1 MKKDLSIQHLLDQV
15 EELYNHPRNRANLSK
30 WETLGPRTRDKWRG
44 VPRPF
49 ASPADIPIVVNP
61 EQSLFSDLFNY
72 SVRDYFTDPRV
83 YLEYYLKAQ
92 IYRFQEIQDDVPL
105 LLHIPAFRNIVFETA
120 LFGSQPI
127 YADDRDPWIARHS
140 VITDLARVD
149 DFPKADFDS
158 APGMAQ
164 ARNAYDYI
172 LGQVEGRS
180 FTVSFV
186 EWLRGPLGIAE
197 YLFGM
202 QEFLVALGENPTG
215 ALALLEYVT
224 EARLEWE
231 NRRALFLGEEHPLT
245 AALFNDDVNTPTIS
259 PRIYRD
265 QVLPCEQRIA
275 AAHGGLHYFHSCGN
289 TTKMLPYIAQLRPAL
304 FHVGP
309 WTDAQSAAQIMS
321 PLGSALE
328 VCVHAVDDVFEA
340 TPETM
345 EKRIQDRINT
355 AMAGGAQAMCL
366 EAAALDRMH
375 GAAIDL
381 AAVQNWVK
389 VARRILPDLANSL
402 NR

>member
-1 MKKDLSIQHLLDQV
+1 MKKDLTIQQLLDHV
-15 EELYNHPRNRANLSK
+15 EELYDHPRNRANLTK
-30 WETLGPRTRDKWRG
+30 WEPLGLRTRDKWRG

-61 EQSLFSDLFNY
+61 EQSLLSDLLHY
-72 SVRDYFTDPRV
+72 RVRDYFTDPQV

-127 YADDRDPWIARHS
+127 YADDRDPWIARQP

-149 DFPKADFDS
+149 DFPKADFES
-158 APGMAQ
+158 APGMALARQ
-164 ARNAYDYI
+164 AYEYI
-172 LGQVEGRS
+172 LVQVEGRP

-202 QEFLVALGENPTG
+202 QEFLVALGEKPAG
-215 ALALLEYVT
+215 AFRLLEHVT

-231 NRRALFLGEEHPLT
+231 NCRAAYLGEDHPLT

-265 QVLPCEQRIA
+265 LVLPCEQRIT
-275 AAHGGLHYFHSCGN
+275 AAHSGLHYFHSCGN
-289 TTKMLPYIAQLRPAL
+289 TTKMLPHIVQLRPAL

-309 WTDAQSAAQIMS
+309 WTDAQTAAQIMC
-321 PLGSALE
+321 PPGSALE

-340 TPETM
+340 SPEKM
-345 EKRIQDRINT
+345 ESRIKERVNT
-355 AMAGGAQAMCL
+355 AVAGGAQAMSL

-375 GAAIDL
+375 GATEDM
-381 AAVQNWVK
+381 AAVNRWVTT
-389 VARRILPDLANSL
+389 ARRSLQHLADVL
-402 NR
+402 R